1 MHGQNIDVC
10 TLKKGRYGLK
20 QAPHEW
26 YSRIDEYSL
35 TLGSTNTVGNPN
47 FYYLY
52 NKPDLLVLVLY
63 VDDLIL
69 TSSYEKPIALCS
81 QQVRYEGH
89 HPCTLLFGS
98 PGLLGCK

>member
-1 MHGQNIDVC
+1 VTNTSSCYTRLASCGGLC
-10 TLKKGRYGLK
+10 TSTNPVITL
-20 QAPHEW
+20 
-26 YSRIDEYSL
+26 EYSL